1 MFKRKLD
8 SDPVTAQLK
17 DYNLVVDY
25 CACMVAASIV
35 RHLVVANNVHIQW
48 SADQLKESLND
59 TALRRDPNFYIDGI
73 ALSHGFLMFRKDLAK
88 RGITVI
94 EIFQDDKCVPS
105 YYDMKASRMSIEVK
119 FTAYHTPHSVEAD
132 LLSDTVLLRNDILKR
147 NKYEASPYSFPSLV
161 FSVMHLNR
169 LQNLA
174 TKEIGTNT
182 NSTSAN
188 LRKSPSDLTERSV
201 KNVTAKVITSVEG
214 VVGEKNSLYF
224 LKSAVKIL
232 DFKQRKQNNLED
244 EDIESDSDDDE
255 DDIIPTYVEYEEYKN
270 DERLKV
276 VIENV
281 PGKNIIFTAEN
292 IKNVLKVFD
301 VVKLMVSEKNI
312 SKINNKSA
320 AITVETFIL
329 FSTNSKICYKMA
341 WDT

>member
-1 MFKRKLD
+1 
-8 SDPVTAQLK
+8 
-17 DYNLVVDY
+17 
-25 CACMVAASIV
+25 MVAASIV
-35 RHLVVANNVHIQW
+35 KHLVVANNVCIQW
-48 SADQLKESLND
+48 SADQLKESLHD
-59 TALRRDPNFYIDGI
+59 TALRRDPKFYIDGI

-94 EIFQDDKCVPS
+94 KIFQDDKCVPS

-119 FTAYHTPHSVEAD
+119 FTAYHTPHSVEHQI
-132 LLSDTVLLRNDILKR
+132 R
-147 NKYEASPYSFPSLV
+147 
-161 FSVMHLNR
+161 
-169 LQNLA
+169 
-174 TKEIGTNT
+174 
-182 NSTSAN
+182 
-188 LRKSPSDLTERSV
+188 SPSDLAERSV

-244 EDIESDSDDDE
+244 EDIESDSDNDE
-255 DDIIPTYVEYEEYKN
+255 NDIIPTYVEYEEYKN
-270 DERLKV
+270 DERLKA

-281 PGKNIIFTAEN
+281 PGKNIIFTAEG

-301 VVKLMVSEKNI
+301 VVKLMVSEKNV